1 MNIKD
6 KHIYSH
12 YLKYLSPPDIT
23 GIVFLF
29 ILSLIEIIY
38 SAIIVYWYLLSALN
52 LILICLIVFIV
63 RKYESKT
70 DLENEQLNNSFS
82 FIKLIRFWYAV
93 LLILVC
99 FKEVYL
105 IIHLSHIPDID
116 ILLIKIDHDIFGVNP
131 TQWIYRFANPLLT
144 EILEIVYFLYYLVI
158 IAYGLELYLWRRF
171 EEFKYATFII
181 LVGFFLCYVVYMI
194 FPAAGPRFYLH
205 NFESINTELP
215 GVLVTGWLREIL
227 NVGES
232 IPADVPNP
240 QDYVQRDAMPSAH
253 AVIAVLLAYLS
264 HKIKSHSFY
273 FYLPYCI
280 LMIIATIY
288 LRYHYVIDIIA
299 GLLFAV
305 ITIGICNF
313 VYSNRTKRE
322 YE

>member
-6 KHIYSH
+6 THIYSR
-12 YLKYLSPPDIT
+12 YLKYLSPPDVT
-23 GIVFLF
+23 GLIFLF
-29 ILSLIEIIY
+29 ILSIIEIIY
-38 SAIIVYWYLLSALN
+38 SAIIDYWYLLSALN
-52 LILICLIVFIV
+52 LILICLIVVIV
-63 RKYESKT
+63 YKYESKSNF
-70 DLENEQLNNSFS
+70 EKEQLNNKFS
-82 FIKLIRFWYAV
+82 FLKLIRFWYTV

-105 IIHLSHIPDID
+105 IIHLSNIPDID

-158 IAYGLELYLWRRF
+158 IAYGLELYLWKRF
-171 EEFKYATFII
+171 EEFKYAMFVI
-181 LVGFFLCYVVYMI
+181 LVGFFLCYIVYMI

-205 NFESINTELP
+205 NFQSINTELP
-215 GVLVTGWLREIL
+215 GVFVTGWLRDIL

-232 IPADVPNP
+232 IPANVSNP
-240 QDYVQRDAMPSAH
+240 GDYVQRDAMPSAH
-253 AVIAVLLAYLS
+253 AVIAILLAYLS
-264 HKIKSHSFY
+264 RKIKSRSFY

-280 LMIIATIY
+280 LMIVSTIY

-313 VYSNRTKRE
+313 VYSKRAKQE
-322 YE
+322 YQ